1 MAYSLPFKL
10 NRPDLLTTDSYIEGQ
25 TKPALSGS
33 TFDVL
38 DPGTNKPWT
47 RVTNNS
53 ADDVDATVRV
63 AHKAFQSFKKT
74 SPRAR
79 AQWLLKWDALIRE
92 HKADLATLLVY
103 ETGKPYIE
111 AIGEMDY
118 SLTFVSWF
126 AGEAERIQGTCFAP
140 SAPDRRVVTIK
151 QPLGVAVALVPWN
164 FPVAMVLRKAAAALA
179 AGCTMVVKPS
189 PETPVTAMALAKLA
203 SEAGFPDGVLN
214 VLPTSLENTPSL
226 SEALCKHEL
235 VKKVTFTGS
244 TRVGTLVAN
253 HCSLGLKKV
262 VLELGGNCPCLIFD
276 DADIE
281 AALRELVGLKWR
293 HAGQACVTV
302 NRFLVQSGVYDKFLQ
317 RFVEE
322 TAKYVVGHGAAEGT
336 TLGPVTK
343 PESLDRAERLIKD
356 AVGKGARIVTGGNR
370 VSPKGGEG
378 GYFFEPTILAD
389 MSHDTLISC
398 EECFAPIAA
407 FYKFETEEEAVQAAN
422 DTPMGLA
429 SYAFTKNADRIWRM
443 LENLEAGMIALNTGN
458 SSAAE
463 SPFGGIKMSGYGK
476 EAGKDVAIIPVSW
489 SDQPNPIPNLRTR
502 TFFITDHPLD
512 EQILKNGLDKLI
524 RNHWRKLG
532 ARLSPSHGDT
542 RLEYHLPHV
551 FPDNY
556 ELFKW
561 SSVSAGYSYGET
573 YELSKILHPGDGI
586 NVLPA
591 IERIDARVRPHD
603 WPFERKDEPP
613 DSPLLY
619 VHLTRFSD
627 GAVLAMSV
635 PHVFADQGGL
645 ANIVKAWLA
654 VIEGKTPP
662 EMMGYKDD
670 VLGSEKLSN
679 LEADPGERIGR
690 MRIRSMKDQ
699 ALVTGRIA
707 LDLVRDRKEESRT
720 VFLPMQ
726 VVKNLR
732 EKVRERLDGK
742 HIFASEISNGDIIT
756 AIFTKLVRINSE
768 SKYEV
773 SLSSTINLRDR
784 ILELQGERGEGYVH
798 NAVHYATAKFAIK
811 PETQLDEIALQ
822 NRIAVNEAL
831 KESDIKAGV
840 STLREV
846 AKAGQVMLI
855 CEPHHKLYSSSNWSG
870 SWQGIDFTK
879 AAPASYDLTSHRKE
893 MVVLGQSKTL
903 KAPMRYRV
911 VIMCRT
917 SEGFWCDFAAPV
929 KTMRLVERFFTWDPS
944 LGILLEEMDAD
955 LNIRGYKKFKHPCLI
970 L

>member
-10 NRPDLLTTDSYIEGQ
+10 NRPDLLITDSYIQGQ

-47 RVTNNS
+47 KVTNNS

-103 ETGKPYIE
+103 ETGKPYVE

-151 QPLGVAVALVPWN
+151 QPLGVAIALVPWN

-203 SEAGFPDGVLN
+203 TEAGFPDGVLN

-226 SEALCKHEL
+226 SEALCKHDL

-253 HCSLGLKKV
+253 HCSSGLKKV

-322 TAKYVVGHGAAEGT
+322 TAKYVIGHGATKGT

-343 PESLDRAERLIKD
+343 PESLDRAERLIED
-356 AVGKGARIVTGGNR
+356 AVSKGARIVTGGNR

-422 DTPMGLA
+422 DTSMGLA

-476 EAGKDVAIIPVSW
+476 EAGKDVAISSSGITGGNWAHDFTNLTVTRAW
-489 SDQPNPIPNLRTR
+489 STIYLMFSQMAT
-502 TFFITDHPLD
+502 
-512 EQILKNGLDKLI
+512 
-524 RNHWRKLG
+524 
-532 ARLSPSHGDT
+532 SS
-542 RLEYHLPHV
+542 
-551 FPDNY
+551 
-556 ELFKW
+556 FKW

-573 YELSKILHPGDGI
+573 YELSKILHPGDC
-586 NVLPA
+586 VAFLPNM
-591 IERIDARVRPHD
+591 ETIDARLRPKD
-603 WPFERKDEPP
+603 WPYERKDEPP

-619 VHLTRFSD
+619 VHLTKFSD
-627 GAVLAMSV
+627 GAALAMSV

-645 ANIVKAWLA
+645 ANIVKAWLT
-654 VIEGKTPP
+654 VIEGKIPP
-662 EMMGYKDD
+662 EMTGYKCD
-670 VLGSEKLSN
+670 VLGGEKLSN
-679 LEADPGERIGR
+679 VEVKQIERIGR
-690 MRIRSMKDQ
+690 MRIRSKKDQ
-699 ALVTGRIA
+699 ALVIGRIA
-707 LDLVRDRKEESRT
+707 LDLLKDKKEESRL
-720 VFLPMQ
+720 VFLPKQ
-726 VVKNLR
+726 VVQNLR
-732 EKVRERLDGK
+732 DKARERLDGK
-742 HIFASEISNGDIIT
+742 HALASEINNSGIVT
-756 AIFTKLVRINSE
+756 AIFTKLARINYDLDY
-768 SKYEV
+768 KI
-773 SLSSTINLRDR
+773 SLSATINYR
-784 ILELQGERGEGYVH
+784 IPELQGERGEGYVH
-798 NAVHYATAKFAIK
+798 NGVHYATSNFTMK
-811 PETQLDEIALQ
+811 PSTELDEIALQ
-822 NRIAVNEAL
+822 NRIAVTEAL
-831 KESDIKAGV
+831 EESDIKAGV
-840 STLREV
+840 STLREI
-846 AKAGQVMLI
+846 AKANQVMLI

-870 SWQGIDFTK
+870 SWQSIDFTK
-879 AAPASYDLTSHRKE
+879 AAPKSYDLSSHRKE

-903 KAPMRYRV
+903 KAPMRW
-911 VIMCRT
+911 
-917 SEGFWCDFAAPV
+917 FWCDFAAPV
-929 KTMRLVERFFTWDPS
+929 KTMTLVEKFFRWDPS
-944 LGILLEEMDAD
+944 LGILLGEMEYYGTAES
-955 LNIRGYKKFKHPCLI
+955 RRAFKQICRPPLPIVFIII
-970 L
+970 LANLLSKVAGK

>member
-10 NRPDLLTTDSYIEGQ
+10 NRSDLLITDSYIQGQ

-33 TFDVL
+33 TFDVI

-47 RVTNNS
+47 KVTNNS

-63 AHKAFQSFKKT
+63 AHNAFQSFKKT

-103 ETGKPYIE
+103 ETGKPYVE

-226 SEALCKHEL
+226 SEALCKHDL

-302 NRFLVQSGVYDKFLQ
+302 NRFLVQSEVYDKFLQ

-322 TAKYVVGHGAAEGT
+322 TAKYVIGHGAAEGT

-343 PESLDRAERLIKD
+343 PESLGRAERLVKD
-356 AVGKGARIVTGGNR
+356 AVSKGARIVTGGNR

-407 FYKFETEEEAVQAAN
+407 FYKFEAEKEAVQAAN

-443 LENLEAGMIALNTGN
+443 LENLEAGMIALNTGDYSAWNLMMCADEILGN

-476 EAGKDVAIIPVSW
+476 EAGKDVAVS
-489 SDQPNPIPNLRTR
+489 
-502 TFFITDHPLD
+502 
-512 EQILKNGLDKLI
+512 
-524 RNHWRKLG
+524 
-532 ARLSPSHGDT
+532 
-542 RLEYHLPHV
+542 EYM
-551 FPDNY
+551 
-556 ELFKW
+556 
-561 SSVSAGYSYGET
+561 
-573 YELSKILHPGDGI
+573 I
-586 NVLPA
+586 
-591 IERIDARVRPHD
+591 
-603 WPFERKDEPP
+603 
-613 DSPLLY
+613 
-619 VHLTRFSD
+619 
-627 GAVLAMSV
+627 
-635 PHVFADQGGL
+635 
-645 ANIVKAWLA
+645 
-654 VIEGKTPP
+654 
-662 EMMGYKDD
+662 
-670 VLGSEKLSN
+670 
-679 LEADPGERIGR
+679 
-690 MRIRSMKDQ
+690 
-699 ALVTGRIA
+699 
-707 LDLVRDRKEESRT
+707 
-720 VFLPMQ
+720 
-726 VVKNLR
+726 
-732 EKVRERLDGK
+732 
-742 HIFASEISNGDIIT
+742 
-756 AIFTKLVRINSE
+756 
-768 SKYEV
+768 
-773 SLSSTINLRDR
+773 
-784 ILELQGERGEGYVH
+784 
-798 NAVHYATAKFAIK
+798 
-811 PETQLDEIALQ
+811 
-822 NRIAVNEAL
+822 
-831 KESDIKAGV
+831 
-840 STLREV
+840 
-846 AKAGQVMLI
+846 
-855 CEPHHKLYSSSNWSG
+855 
-870 SWQGIDFTK
+870 
-879 AAPASYDLTSHRKE
+879 
-893 MVVLGQSKTL
+893 SKTGTIT
-903 KAPMRYRV
+903 V
-911 VIMCRT
+911 D
-917 SEGFWCDFAAPV
+917 GFV
-929 KTMRLVERFFTWDPS
+929 
-944 LGILLEEMDAD
+944 
-955 LNIRGYKKFKHPCLI
+955 
-970 L
+970 

>member
-1 MAYSLPFKL
+1 MAYPIPFKL
-10 NRPDLLTTDSYIEGQ
+10 NRPDLLITDSYIQGQ
-25 TKPALSGS
+25 TKSAISGS

-47 RVTNNS
+47 KVTNNS
-53 ADDVDATVRV
+53 ADDVDTTVRV

-79 AQWLLKWDALIRE
+79 AQWLLRWDALIRK

-203 SEAGFPDGVLN
+203 TEAGFPDGVLN

-226 SEALCKHEL
+226 SQALCEHEL

-253 HCSLGLKKV
+253 HCSSGLKKV

-281 AALRELVGLKWR
+281 AALKELVGLKWR

-322 TAKYVVGHGAAEGT
+322 TAKYVIGHGAAEGT

-356 AVGKGARIVTGGNR
+356 AVSKGARIVTGGNR
-370 VSPKGGEG
+370 VSPKGCEG

-407 FYKFETEEEAVQAAN
+407 FYKFETEEEAVRVAN

-463 SPFGGIKMSGYGK
+463 SPFGGVKMSGYGK
-476 EAGKDVAIIPVSW
+476 EAGKDVAVS
-489 SDQPNPIPNLRTR
+489 
-502 TFFITDHPLD
+502 
-512 EQILKNGLDKLI
+512 
-524 RNHWRKLG
+524 
-532 ARLSPSHGDT
+532 
-542 RLEYHLPHV
+542 EYM
-551 FPDNY
+551 
-556 ELFKW
+556 
-561 SSVSAGYSYGET
+561 
-573 YELSKILHPGDGI
+573 I
-586 NVLPA
+586 
-591 IERIDARVRPHD
+591 
-603 WPFERKDEPP
+603 
-613 DSPLLY
+613 
-619 VHLTRFSD
+619 
-627 GAVLAMSV
+627 
-635 PHVFADQGGL
+635 
-645 ANIVKAWLA
+645 
-654 VIEGKTPP
+654 
-662 EMMGYKDD
+662 
-670 VLGSEKLSN
+670 
-679 LEADPGERIGR
+679 
-690 MRIRSMKDQ
+690 
-699 ALVTGRIA
+699 
-707 LDLVRDRKEESRT
+707 
-720 VFLPMQ
+720 
-726 VVKNLR
+726 
-732 EKVRERLDGK
+732 
-742 HIFASEISNGDIIT
+742 
-756 AIFTKLVRINSE
+756 
-768 SKYEV
+768 
-773 SLSSTINLRDR
+773 
-784 ILELQGERGEGYVH
+784 
-798 NAVHYATAKFAIK
+798 
-811 PETQLDEIALQ
+811 
-822 NRIAVNEAL
+822 
-831 KESDIKAGV
+831 
-840 STLREV
+840 
-846 AKAGQVMLI
+846 
-855 CEPHHKLYSSSNWSG
+855 
-870 SWQGIDFTK
+870 
-879 AAPASYDLTSHRKE
+879 
-893 MVVLGQSKTL
+893 SKTGTIT
-903 KAPMRYRV
+903 V
-911 VIMCRT
+911 D
-917 SEGFWCDFAAPV
+917 G
-929 KTMRLVERFFTWDPS
+929 LV
-944 LGILLEEMDAD
+944 
-955 LNIRGYKKFKHPCLI
+955 
-970 L
+970 